1 MSYER
6 LHLIGRQPDSVL
18 YKGNV
23 YPSVKYLVRQGD
35 EAQCEQELSFV
46 LSSLRDFTDIHLV
59 VTLLIERPFPRLD
72 SLLAFLRKQSGFV
85 RFVILS
91 LQRSPG
97 ELVKS
102 MEERLSAEEADAV
115 QRLRRIGAELDAR
128 NAMGAAAAS
137 VDPYELLQH
146 IESVTGG
153 TIAVKDFVPISVA
166 MLLEPLLSG
175 LGYGTFR
182 LRASPFC
189 GYVLS
194 VYFVLCILI
203 LHDVSFRVLFP
214 H

>member
-1 MSYER
+1 M
-6 LHLIGRQPDSVL
+6 
-18 YKGNV
+18 
-23 YPSVKYLVRQGD
+23 
-35 EAQCEQELSFV
+35 
-46 LSSLRDFTDIHLV
+46 
-59 VTLLIERPFPRLD
+59 
-72 SLLAFLRKQSGFV
+72 
-85 RFVILS
+85 
-91 LQRSPG
+91 
-97 ELVKS
+97 
-102 MEERLSAEEADAV
+102 

-194 VYFVLCILI
+194 VLYCMTYSMTFLSAC
-203 LHDVSFRVLFP
+203 LFP